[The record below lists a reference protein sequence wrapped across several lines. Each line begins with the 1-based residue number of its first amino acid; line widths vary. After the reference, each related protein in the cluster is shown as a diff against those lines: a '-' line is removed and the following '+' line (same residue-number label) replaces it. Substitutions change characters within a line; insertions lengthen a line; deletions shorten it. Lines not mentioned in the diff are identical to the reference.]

1 MNMARTYRLLVLGLL
16 TTLVLAACG
25 GASTGGGAA
34 TAPAALAT
42 SAPAATTAAEATAA
56 PAATTAA
63 EATAAP
69 AATTAA
75 EATTAPAATTA
86 AEATAAPAATTAAEA
101 TATGGASGTIKVGSK
116 DFTEEFIVAEL
127 YAQLLE
133 NAGFT
138 VERKLNL
145 GGTPVAQ
152 AALVN
157 GDIDL
162 YPEYTST
169 GLQTVLKNTDRF
181 TDPKQIITTVRK
193 GYEDQ
198 FKLTWLDPSP
208 FNDSNT
214 FVTTKATADKYS
226 LKTFSDLAAKASE
239 LRLGGPA
246 EFPDRDDNKAM
257 DKIYGGFI
265 GKFKEF
271 KQLGTGPLRYDAL
284 KNGDVDVVVGFGT
297 DGRIKADGDVVLQD
311 DKTGYPIYN
320 IAPVVRQDTLS
331 ANPKIADTLNKLAPM
346 LTDEVMS
353 GLNFQVDGPD
363 QKEPAAVAKAFLQQ
377 QGLTK

>member
-1 MNMARTYRLLVLGLL
+1 MKLSTRPHRVLLTALLGLI
-16 TTLVLAACG
+16 LAACG
-25 GASTGGGAA
+25 QGGTSGGTAPTSGPSGAA
-34 TAPAALAT
+34 P
-42 SAPAATTAAEATAA
+42 TAA
-56 PAATTAA
+56 PAA
-63 EATAAP
+63 
-69 AATTAA
+69 
-75 EATTAPAATTA
+75 
-86 AEATAAPAATTAAEA
+86 
-101 TATGGASGTIKVGSK
+101 GGAKGTIKVGSK
-116 DFTEEFIVAEL
+116 DFTEEFIVAEM

-133 NAGFT
+133 NAGYT
-138 VERKLNL
+138 VEKKLNL

-152 AALVN
+152 AAIVK

-169 GLQTVLKNTDRF
+169 GLQTVLKNTERF
-181 TDPKQIITTVRK
+181 TDPKQIFQTVKK

-198 FKLTWLDPSP
+198 FKLTWLEPSP

-214 FVTTKATADKYS
+214 FVTTKAVADKNG
-226 LKTFSDLAAKASE
+226 LKTFSDLAAKAPE

-246 EFPDRDDNKAM
+246 EFPERDDNKAM

-271 KQLGTGPLRYDAL
+271 KQLGTGVLRYDAL
-284 KNGDVDVVVGFGT
+284 KNGDVDVIVGFGT
-297 DGRIKADGDVVLQD
+297 DGRIKADNDVVLQD

-320 IAPVVRQDTLS
+320 IAPVVRQDTLQKN
-331 ANPKIADTLNKLAPM
+331 ADIADILNKLAPL

-363 QKEPAAVAKAFLQQ
+363 KVEPAAVAKAFLQQ
-377 QGLTK
+377 QGLLKK